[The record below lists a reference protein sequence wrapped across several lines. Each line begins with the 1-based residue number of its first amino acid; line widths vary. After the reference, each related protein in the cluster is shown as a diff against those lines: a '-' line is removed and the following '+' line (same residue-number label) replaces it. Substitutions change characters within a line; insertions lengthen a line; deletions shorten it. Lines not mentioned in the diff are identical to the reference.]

1 MARPFKFDT
10 STTPNSIKE
19 MTDSEMNWIAHRIL
33 LAFAS
38 SDSGRGRVRVNT
50 GTGTDIG
57 TFVDTK
63 RPGSIGDHPVGTT
76 VNSTNYTFYQE
87 LTGTETEG
95 HNSPVVFDTTLD
107 GLQKASNARLNAD
120 INRRTFDIMSAG
132 GLASYRLSANAPA
145 GGTWTTIATIT
156 DTSLDADIT
165 TKLWRKTSETAPTVV
180 RPLVFDSVLDGI
192 QMISDAESSLLLE
205 QYINYILST
214 GKGQYKAQSSAPTTG
229 GTWVQMG
236 DAFSDTRQQIGDVN
250 YSGTYTGYSSANF
263 IGYSQQSFTGTTSY
277 ASPAYSQAYGLN
289 YGGYIRAYYTGYFT
303 GYFTPTFT
311 QDYTGTYT
319 QNYTGTYDGTYTGT
333 TILSTK
339 EDVSTIKLWLR
350 TA

>member
-1 MARPFKFDT
+1 VARPFKFDT

-63 RPGSIGDHPVGTT
+63 RPGAIGDHPVGTT
-76 VNSTNYTFYQE
+76 INSTDYTFYQE
-87 LTGTETEG
+87 LTGTETEE

-120 INRRTFDIMSAG
+120 INRRTFDIMSAS
-132 GLASYRLSANAPA
+132 GLASYRLSASAPA

-165 TKLWRKTSETAPTVV
+165 TKLWRKTSESAPTVV

-205 QYINYILST
+205 QYINFMLST
-214 GKGQYKAQSSAPTTG
+214 GKGQYKAQSSAPSTG

-250 YSGTYTGYSSANF
+250 YSGTFT
-263 IGYSQQSFTGTTSY
+263 GYSQQSFTGYSQQFFTGDTSY
-277 ASPAYSQAYGLN
+277 SSTVSQVFALN
-289 YGGYIRAYYTGYFT
+289 YAGRIHGYYTGYYT
-303 GYFTPTFT
+303 GYYSPTFA

-319 QNYTGTYDGTYTGT
+319 QDYTNTSYSTFTGAT
-333 TILSTK
+333 TLNTK